1 MNASLLIPLE
11 VYPWSILQACAQEF
25 PNLRLA
31 EAADHQARVEGE
43 SLAEFL
49 NLALECAAR
58 EGSS

>member
-25 PNLRLA
+25 PNLSLA
-31 EAADHQARVEGE
+31 EAEDHQARVEGE
-43 SLAEFL
+43 PMAEFL

-58 EGSS
+58 DCST

>member
-11 VYPWSILQACAQEF
+11 VYPWDILQACAQEF

-31 EAADHQARVEGE
+31 KAPDHQARVEGE

-49 NLALECAAR
+49 NLALEYAAR